1 MFYIKIYSTPSILYT
16 KYSPPSRVSC
26 HSDLHP
32 LYYSIEKYPGI
43 TRFILYTSNDPE
55 MHRRLAKSVLLNLLK
70 HTEEKHRKVVGHSSP
85 LMHTRRVEDSSTGFF
100 AWRALLGGPSCIWLA
115 VSALLH
121 LRSASSS
128 YFKQPWNATKKDFLN
143 WLMCKRHCCANCT
156 HMEAALL
163 ALLLP
168 RVLPH
173 GEEGEHLSQ
182 VPQPTCLLTF
192 QVRRGPCLQNLLA
205 GVLTRFSLVV
215 H

>member
-1 MFYIKIYSTPSILYT
+1 M
-16 KYSPPSRVSC
+16 SC

-156 HMEAALL
+156 HMEAPLL

-173 GEEGEHLSQ
+173 GGEVKSSKSADSAPTSQ
-182 VPQPTCLLTF
+182 EPFSFSIYVLIVLLAPQSGAL
-192 QVRRGPCLQNLLA
+192 RRGAYRDLQFPYSSIHPYPSIHL
-205 GVLTRFSLVV
+205 
-215 H
+215 